1 MKFIDLSVL
10 LKIIKRIKINA
21 LENLQLK
28 DLAKNNTTI
37 QQNNETKD
45 KKQKLMNG
53 KQRKKRIHNKS
64 KVLFYK
70 TKTKQ

>member
-37 QQNNETKD
+37 
-45 KKQKLMNG
+45 
-53 KQRKKRIHNKS
+53 
-64 KVLFYK
+64 
-70 TKTKQ
+70 